1 MKIQEN
7 ISWKVL
13 QDKVV
18 AVNTTTGIYYTMNA
32 VASEIWQSIAGG
44 ADKDAILAKL
54 KENYHDVEEAMLV
67 ADLDEQIQYW
77 VSENLIV

>member
-32 VASEIWQSIAGG
+32 VASEIWQSIADG
-44 ADKDAILAKL
+44 ADNDAILAKL
-54 KENYHDVEEAMLV
+54 KENYPDVEEAMLV

>member
-32 VASEIWQSIAGG
+32 VASEIWQSIADG
-44 ADKDAILAKL
+44 ADKDAILVKL
-54 KENYHDVEEAMLV
+54 KENYPDVEEAMLV

>member
-32 VASEIWQSIAGG
+32 VASEIW
-44 ADKDAILAKL
+44 
-54 KENYHDVEEAMLV
+54 
-67 ADLDEQIQYW
+67 
-77 VSENLIV
+77 

>member
-1 MKIQEN
+1 
-7 ISWKVL
+7 
-13 QDKVV
+13 
-18 AVNTTTGIYYTMNA
+18 MNA
-32 VASEIWQSIAGG
+32 VASEIWQSIADG

-54 KENYHDVEEAMLV
+54 KENYPDVEEAMLV